1 MCASNAT
8 WQLYI
13 YIYSTRIY
21 VNFVLKCQHYYVVV
35 AMMMKNGL
43 AMTKQLKSYANPI
56 LRR

>member
-1 MCASNAT
+1 MQPGNYIYI
-8 WQLYI
+8 YI